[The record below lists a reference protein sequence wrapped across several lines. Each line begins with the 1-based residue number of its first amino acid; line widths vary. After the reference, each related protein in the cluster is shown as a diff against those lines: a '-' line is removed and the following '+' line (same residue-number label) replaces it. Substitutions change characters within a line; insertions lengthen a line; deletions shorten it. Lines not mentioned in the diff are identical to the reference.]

1 MAAAPSID
9 WIDLGTT
16 YYNRNQDM
24 QSVPCLA
31 RVRRHDVASAGWIGL
46 DGVPIHGSSV
56 LVCQETQATV

>member
-46 DGVPIHGSSV
+46 DGVPIHGSWV